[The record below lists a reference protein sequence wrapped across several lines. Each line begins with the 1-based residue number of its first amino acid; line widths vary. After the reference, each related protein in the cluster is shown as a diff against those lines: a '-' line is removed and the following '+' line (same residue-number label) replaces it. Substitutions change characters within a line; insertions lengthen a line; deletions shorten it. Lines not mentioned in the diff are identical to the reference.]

1 MSIAMKS
8 TVWELDLP
16 PDQKFLLLHLADC
29 ANDQGRIP
37 WRPSRERAQ
46 ICCIS
51 LILVQKILRDFVETG
66 VLVVEISDTASG
78 RPPAYRLDL
87 TTAAALFPRIKRI
100 PYRRKRRA

>member
-16 PDQKFLLLHLADC
+16 LDQKFLLLHLADC

-37 WRPSRERAQ
+37 WRPPGYLALM
-46 ICCIS
+46 CCIS
-51 LILVQKILRDFVETG
+51 SILVQKILRDFVETG

-87 TTAAALFPRIKRI
+87 TTAAALFPRIKGI
-100 PYRRKRRA
+100 PYPRKRPA

>member
-1 MSIAMKS
+1 MSIAMTS

-16 PDQKFLLLHLADC
+16 LDHKFLLLYLAFC

-37 WRPSRERAQ
+37 WRPPGYLALT
-46 ICCIS
+46 CCMS
-51 LILVQKILRDFVETG
+51 LTLVQKILRDFVETG
-66 VLVVEISDTASG
+66 ILVVDISDTASG

-87 TTAAALFPRIKRI
+87 TTAAGLFPRIKRI